1 MPQSNEAGVT
11 DFAAQQQTTT
21 ASSRTDIIYTYST
34 HTVRGRKA
42 STEWHTDISIIL
54 CLVLLKRSEDA
65 YNFAKILPSDMNKF
79 MNYLYSEN
87 DSSVS

>member
-42 STEWHTDISIIL
+42 STE
-54 CLVLLKRSEDA
+54 
-65 YNFAKILPSDMNKF
+65 
-79 MNYLYSEN
+79 
-87 DSSVS
+87 